1 MGRKD
6 QVEKTIRRVMKMVED
21 FTLDE
26 LLDLRF
32 DLEERI
38 ESLRQ
43 EGADLPS
50 LEAQERKT
58 TIREEYKKC
67 GKPGC
72 QCNTEGKLHGPY
84 LYEYWKEDGR
94 TRSRY
99 LGKQSKRS

>member
-1 MGRKD
+1 MLVTRAT
-6 QVEKTIRRVMKMVED
+6 QTEKTIRRVMKLVGN

-38 ESLRQ
+38 EQLRSTKAEVEPTITLRQ
-43 EGADLPS
+43 EW
-50 LEAQERKT
+50 
-58 TIREEYKKC
+58 KKC
-67 GKPGC
+67 GKRGC

-84 LYEYWKEDGR
+84 LYQYWKADGR

-99 LGKQSKRS
+99 VGKSVNK